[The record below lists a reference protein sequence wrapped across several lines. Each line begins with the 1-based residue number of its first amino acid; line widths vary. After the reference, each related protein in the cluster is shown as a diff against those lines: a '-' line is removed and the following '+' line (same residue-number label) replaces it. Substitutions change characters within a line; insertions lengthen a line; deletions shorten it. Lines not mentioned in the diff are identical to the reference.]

1 MEFKCRNCNSIL
13 KDEILDL
20 GHQPPS
26 NAYLY
31 ETDLDKAEIRY
42 PLKLFLC
49 PNCKLV
55 QLPEHASSSEL
66 FTEDY
71 AYFSSTSS
79 SWCSHAKKFVEK
91 AISKLDLNKNSF
103 VVELASND
111 GYLLQYF
118 KESNIPCLGV
128 EPTLA
133 TANACEKK
141 GIKTLK
147 EFFGNQYSSSIKNL
161 HTPNKEGADLI
172 IANNVLAHVPDINDF
187 IGGIKNLLKKD
198 GKVSVE
204 FPHLLN
210 LIKENQFDTIYHEHY
225 SYFSI
230 STLQIIVHK
239 VDLKIIE
246 VEELTTHGG
255 SLRVWLTHKDN
266 PIKESLSVE
275 YILKKERDFGI
286 LSKETFNQFRSNCNL
301 IKLNL
306 LEFLI
311 DVKRKNKK
319 IIGYGAAAKGNTLL
333 NYLGITKDLLP
344 AVIDKAK
351 SKQGKFLPG
360 SHIPILDPSKIEII
374 NPDYILVLPWNLIDE
389 IKNQLPNKQLI
400 TAIPELRYHF

>member
-1 MEFKCRNCNSIL
+1 MSFKCRNCNSIL
-13 KDEILDL
+13 EDEIIDL

-31 ETDLDKAEIRY
+31 EKDLDKAEIRY

-49 PNCKLV
+49 TNCKLV
-55 QLPEHASSSEL
+55 QLPEHASSKEL
-66 FTEDY
+66 FKEDY

-111 GYLLQYF
+111 GYLLQHF

-161 HTPNKEGADLI
+161 HTPNQEGADLI

-187 IGGIKNLLKKD
+187 MRGIKNLLKKD

-225 SYFSI
+225 SYFSLF
-230 STLQIIVHK
+230 TLQTIVNK
-239 VDLKIIE
+239 VNLKIIE

-255 SLRVWLTHKDN
+255 SLRLWLTHKDN
-266 PIKESLSVE
+266 PIEESSSVE
-275 YILKKERDFGI
+275 YIKKKEKDFGI
-286 LSKETFNQFRSNCNL
+286 LSRETFNLFRSNCNL

-311 DVKRKNKK
+311 DLKRKNKT

-344 AVIDKAK
+344 AVIDKAQ

-360 SHIPILDPSKIEII
+360 SHIPILEPNKIEII

-389 IKNQLPNKQLI
+389 IKNQLPNKKLI
-400 TAIPELRYHF
+400 TAIPELKNHF